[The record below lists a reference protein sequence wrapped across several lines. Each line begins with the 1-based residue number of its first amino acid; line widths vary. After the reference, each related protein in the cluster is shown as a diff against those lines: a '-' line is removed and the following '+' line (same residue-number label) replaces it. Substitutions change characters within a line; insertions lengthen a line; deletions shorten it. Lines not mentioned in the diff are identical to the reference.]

1 MRSWLIDPDQAAAQA
16 SKSPASKGKEGW
28 NGKDYYVAIGESS
41 HRAWED
47 CRRYGFVSAGQ
58 GRWYSASLRKV
69 PPGARVFACI
79 PKKGYMGVGTATEG
93 AVPVREFEVVV
104 NGEKTPILQAQLE
117 APSMA
122 ENADDPERSEY
133 LVRVE
138 WTKTLSVQEAIWE
151 KGMYANQN
159 SATKLRNRF
168 TLERL
173 TELLGLDG

>member
-28 NGKDYYVAIGESS
+28 NGKDYYVAIGEGS

-47 CRRYGFVSAGQ
+47 CPRYGFVSAGQ
-58 GRWYSASLRKV
+58 GRLYNASLRKV

-93 AVPVREFEVVV
+93 AVPVREVRVAV
-104 NGEKTPILQAQLE
+104 NGEEKPILE
-117 APSMA
+117 APLEAPMMH
-122 ENADDPERSEY
+122 ENADDIDLSEY
-133 LVRVE
+133 LVRVQ
-138 WTKTLSVQEAIWE
+138 WLATLPVKEAVWE

-159 SATKLRNRF
+159 STTKLRNRF
-168 TLERL
+168 TL
-173 TELLGLDG
+173 